1 MTIYSIRTKIL
12 LLTIMLIVNV
22 RGVLAATFVGQVFY
36 EQNYEATG
44 VVADWTTSVNG
55 RFTPTILTESGNH
68 FMAANPEQTFNNGAT
83 LTGPTRTVI
92 WTT

>member
-1 MTIYSIRTKIL
+1 
-12 LLTIMLIVNV
+12 MLIVNV

-44 VVADWTTSVNG
+44 VVADWTTSVNE

-83 LTGPTRTVI
+83 LTGPNINVG
-92 WTT
+92 TTERDRISMWEQQRSSS